1 MSETYEKYL
10 VASNGSDGKFW
21 EVKVV
26 GNEMMTR
33 NGKVGQ
39 DKKWATKEF
48 PTPEKALKSAQSK
61 VKSKIKKVYAETERR
76 PFEVT
81 DGFKDVDL
89 TTIPLMGEFYFRALD
104 RFPGGNADMFTIKAS
119 ILSVPGED
127 LKLIAKSYH
136 DWDGEHWT
144 YPEKVLEKA
153 DIVEKFP
160 ILLENAKKIID
171 LGLTCNKFTVLD
183 KRVDTDEYNTEWS
196 VLEFS
201 LFALNEESK
210 KLVDSKMIIKLIQR
224 AVYNGREPNLPDEN
238 TQKFMDTVHDLV
250 GITRPEQ
257 CSEGDDVF
265 SKLYRVEGE
274 SLGYKDYPEVPP
286 YL

>member
-1 MSETYEKYL
+1 MSEAYEKYL
-10 VASNGSDGKFW
+10 VAASTSGGKFW

-26 GNEMMTR
+26 ENEMMTR

-39 DKKWATKEF
+39 DKKWSTKEF
-48 PTPEKALKSAQSK
+48 PTPEKALKSAKSK
-61 VKSKIKKVYAETERR
+61 VKAKLKKVYAETERR
-76 PFEVT
+76 PMEIT

-89 TTIPLMGEFYFRALD
+89 STIPLLGEFYFRALE
-104 RFPGGNADMFTIKAS
+104 RFPGGNADMFTVKVN
-119 ILSVPGED
+119 ILSIPGED
-127 LKLIAKSYH
+127 LKLSAKSHH
-136 DWDGEHWT
+136 DWDGEHWV

-153 DIVEKFP
+153 DIIEKLP
-160 ILLENAKKIID
+160 DLLESAKKLINS
-171 LGLTCNKFTVLD
+171 GLNDSNFTVLD
-183 KRVDTDEYNTEWS
+183 KRVDSDEYNTEWS

-210 KLVDSKMIIKLIQR
+210 KLIDSKMILRLFQR
-224 AVYNGREPNLPDEN
+224 AVYNGREANLPDKDS
-238 TQKFMDTVHDLV
+238 QKFMDTVHDLV

-257 CSEGDDVF
+257 YSEGDDVF
-265 SKLYRVEGE
+265 SKLYKVEGE